1 MDNLAPKEIADEEMI
16 NQAFH
21 ELLND
26 YLNTKHRKKVEIITK
41 AFNFANQAHKGI
53 KRRSG
58 EPYIMH
64 PIAVAS
70 IVCNEIGLGST
81 SICAALLHDVVED
94 TDYTVE
100 DIENIFGPKIAQIVD
115 GLTKISGGIFGDRA
129 SAQAENFKKLLLTM
143 SSDIRVI
150 TKAFNFANQAHKGIK
165 RRSGEPYIMHPIA
178 VASIVCNEIGLG
190 STSICAALLHDVVED
205 TDYTVEDIENIF
217 GPKIAQIV
225 DGLTK
230 ISGGIFGDRAS
241 AQAENFKKLLLTMSS
256 DIRVILIK
264 IADRLHNMRTLGS
277 MLPNKQYKIAGE
289 TLYIYAPLAN
299 RLGLYKIK
307 TELENLSFKYEH
319 PEEYAEIEEKLN
331 ATAAER
337 DKVFNDFTAPIRTQ
351 LDKMGLKYRILARV
365 KSIYSIW
372 NKMQTKHV
380 PFEEIYDLLA
390 VRIIFEP
397 RNEEEELNDCF
408 DIYVSI
414 SKIYKPHP
422 DRLRDWVSH
431 PKANGYQALH
441 VTLMGNNGQ
450 WIEVQIRSERMNDVA
465 EQGFAA
471 HWKYKEGGGS
481 EDEGELEKWLRTIK
495 EILDD
500 PQPDAIDFLDT
511 IKLNLFASEIFVF
524 TPKGELKTMPQN
536 STALDFAFSLHTD
549 IGSHCIGAKV
559 NHKLVPLSHKLQSG
573 DQVEILTSKSQRVQ
587 PQWEVFAT
595 TARARAKI
603 AAILRKERKAN
614 QKIGEEI
621 LSEFLKKEEVRPE
634 EAVIEKLRKLHN
646 AKNEEELLAAIGSK
660 AIVLGEADKNEL
672 KEKQTSNWKKYLT
685 FSFGNSKEKQEE
697 KEPQEKEK
705 INPKEVLKLTE
716 ESLQKKYIMAEC
728 CHPIPGDDVLGYVD
742 ENDRI
747 IIHKRQCPVAA
758 KLKSSYG
765 NRILA
770 TEWDTHKELSFLVY
784 IYIKGIDNMGLLN
797 EVTQVIS
804 RQLNVN
810 IRKLTI
816 ETEDGIFE
824 GKIQLWVH
832 DVDDVKTI
840 CNNLKK
846 IQNIKQVSRVEE

>member
-1 MDNLAPKEIADEEMI
+1 MCDIENCLFLQQLKKGEQDMEENEGQKDKEKLEEAMI
-16 NQAFH
+16 EQAFQQ
-21 ELLND
+21 LLND
-26 YLNTKHRKKVEIITK
+26 YLATKHRKRIEIITK

-64 PIAVAS
+64 PLAVAQ

-143 SSDIRVI
+143 SD
-150 TKAFNFANQAHKGIK
+150 
-165 RRSGEPYIMHPIA
+165 
-178 VASIVCNEIGLG
+178 
-190 STSICAALLHDVVED
+190 
-205 TDYTVEDIENIF
+205 
-217 GPKIAQIV
+217 
-225 DGLTK
+225 
-230 ISGGIFGDRAS
+230 
-241 AQAENFKKLLLTMSS
+241 

-277 MLPNKQYKIAGE
+277 MLPNKQFKIAGE

-319 PEEYAEIEEKLN
+319 PEEYQEIEEKLA
-331 ATAAER
+331 ATATER
-337 DKVFNDFTAPIRTQ
+337 DKVFNDFTTPIRAQ
-351 LDKMGLKYRILARV
+351 LDKMGLKFRILARV

-397 RNEEEELNDCF
+397 RNADEELNDCF

-471 HWKYKEGGGS
+471 HWKYKDGGGS
-481 EDEGELEKWLRTIK
+481 EDEGELDKWLRTIK

-524 TPKGELKTMPQN
+524 TPKGEIKTMPQN

-573 DQVEILTSKSQRVQ
+573 DQVEVLTSKSQRVQ
-587 PQWEVFAT
+587 PEWEVFAT

-603 AAILRKERKAN
+603 AAILRKEQRN
-614 QKIGEEI
+614 SQKEGET
-621 LSEFLKKEEVRPE
+621 LLNEFFKKEELRLDDLL
-634 EAVIEKLRKLHN
+634 IDKLVKAHN
-646 AKNEEELLAAIGSK
+646 MKNRDEFLIAIGNK
-660 AIVLGEADKNEL
+660 KIVLGDLDKNAL
-672 KEKQTSNWKKYLT
+672 KEKQGTNWKKFLT
-685 FSFGNSKEKQEE
+685 FSFGGNKDNKEPIEE
-697 KEPQEKEK
+697 KPLQEKEK
-705 INPKEVLKLTE
+705 INTKQILKLTE
-716 ESLQKKYIMAEC
+716 ENIQKNYIMAEC
-728 CHPIPGDDVLGYVD
+728 CHPIPGDDVLGYMD

-758 KLKSSYG
+758 RLKSSYG

-770 TEWDTHKELSFLVY
+770 TEWDTHKELSFLVN
-784 IYIKGIDNMGLLN
+784 IYIKGIDAMGLLN

-810 IRKLTI
+810 IRKLSI
-816 ETEDGIFE
+816 ETTDGIFE
-824 GKIQLWVH
+824 GNIQLYVH

-840 CNNLKK
+840 CNNLKQ
-846 IQNIKQVSRVEE
+846 IQNIKQVTRVEG

>member
-1 MDNLAPKEIADEEMI
+1 MEENVNQKDKEKVEEEMI
-16 NQAFH
+16 EQAFQQ
-21 ELLND
+21 LLND
-26 YLNTKHRKKVEIITK
+26 YLATKHRKRIEIITK

-64 PIAVAS
+64 PLAVAQ
-70 IVCNEIGLGST
+70 IVCTEIALGST

-143 SSDIRVI
+143 SD
-150 TKAFNFANQAHKGIK
+150 
-165 RRSGEPYIMHPIA
+165 
-178 VASIVCNEIGLG
+178 
-190 STSICAALLHDVVED
+190 
-205 TDYTVEDIENIF
+205 
-217 GPKIAQIV
+217 
-225 DGLTK
+225 
-230 ISGGIFGDRAS
+230 
-241 AQAENFKKLLLTMSS
+241 

-277 MLPNKQYKIAGE
+277 MLPNKQFKIAGE

-307 TELENLSFKYEH
+307 TELENLSFRYEH
-319 PEEYAEIEEKLN
+319 PEEYQEIENKLA
-331 ATAAER
+331 ATATER
-337 DKVFNDFTAPIRTQ
+337 DKVFKEFTAPIRAQ
-351 LDKMGLKYRILARV
+351 MDKMGLKYRILARV

-397 RNEEEELNDCF
+397 RNADEELNDCF

-481 EDEGELEKWLRTIK
+481 EDEGELDKWLRTIK

-524 TPKGELKTMPQN
+524 TPKGEIKTMPQN

-573 DQVEILTSKSQRVQ
+573 DQVEVLTSKSQRVQ
-587 PQWEVFAT
+587 PEWEVFAT

-603 AAILRKERKAN
+603 AAILRKEQRN
-614 QKIGEEI
+614 CQKEGET
-621 LSEFLKKEEVRPE
+621 LLNEFFKKEELRLDDLL
-634 EAVIEKLRKLHN
+634 IDKLVKVHN
-646 AKNEEELLAAIGSK
+646 MKNRDEFLIAIGNK
-660 AIVLGEADKNEL
+660 KIVLGDLDKNAL
-672 KEKQTSNWKKYLT
+672 KEKQGTNWKKFLT
-685 FSFGNSKEKQEE
+685 FSFGGNKDNKEPVEE
-697 KEPQEKEK
+697 KVPQEKEK
-705 INPKEVLKLTE
+705 INTKQILKLTE
-716 ESLQKKYIMAEC
+716 ENIQKNYIMAEC
-728 CHPIPGDDVLGYVD
+728 CHPIPGDDVLGYMD

-758 KLKSSYG
+758 RLKSSYG

-770 TEWDTHKELSFLVY
+770 TEWDTHKELSFLVN
-784 IYIKGIDNMGLLN
+784 IYIKGIDAMGLLN

-810 IRKLTI
+810 IRKLSI
-816 ETEDGIFE
+816 ETTDGIFE
-824 GKIQLWVH
+824 GNIQLYVH

-840 CNNLKK
+840 CNNLKQ
-846 IQNIKQVSRVEE
+846 IQNIKQVTRVEG

>member
-143 SSDIRVI
+143 S
-150 TKAFNFANQAHKGIK
+150 N
-165 RRSGEPYIMHPIA
+165 
-178 VASIVCNEIGLG
+178 
-190 STSICAALLHDVVED
+190 
-205 TDYTVEDIENIF
+205 
-217 GPKIAQIV
+217 
-225 DGLTK
+225 
-230 ISGGIFGDRAS
+230 
-241 AQAENFKKLLLTMSS
+241 

-351 LDKMGLKYRILARV
+351 LDNMGLKYRILARV

-500 PQPDAIDFLDT
+500 PQPDAMDFLDT

>member
-143 SSDIRVI
+143 S
-150 TKAFNFANQAHKGIK
+150 N
-165 RRSGEPYIMHPIA
+165 
-178 VASIVCNEIGLG
+178 
-190 STSICAALLHDVVED
+190 
-205 TDYTVEDIENIF
+205 
-217 GPKIAQIV
+217 
-225 DGLTK
+225 
-230 ISGGIFGDRAS
+230 
-241 AQAENFKKLLLTMSS
+241 

-634 EAVIEKLRKLHN
+634 EAAIEKLRKLHN

-685 FSFGNSKEKQEE
+685 FSFGNNKEKQEE

-705 INPKEVLKLTE
+705 INPKQVLKLTE

>member
-1 MDNLAPKEIADEEMI
+1 MDENTTMKEKAQDEMI
-16 NQAFH
+16 EQAFQ

-26 YLNTKHRKKVEIITK
+26 YLATKHRKRVEIITK

-64 PIAVAS
+64 PIAVAK

-115 GLTKISGGIFGDRA
+115 GLTKISGGIFGDQA

-143 SSDIRVI
+143 S
-150 TKAFNFANQAHKGIK
+150 N
-165 RRSGEPYIMHPIA
+165 
-178 VASIVCNEIGLG
+178 
-190 STSICAALLHDVVED
+190 
-205 TDYTVEDIENIF
+205 
-217 GPKIAQIV
+217 
-225 DGLTK
+225 
-230 ISGGIFGDRAS
+230 
-241 AQAENFKKLLLTMSS
+241 

-319 PEEYAEIEEKLN
+319 PEEYKEIEDKLA

-337 DKVFNDFTAPIRTQ
+337 DKVFKEFTTPIRAQ

-390 VRIIFEP
+390 VRIIFTP
-397 RNEEEELNDCF
+397 RNMDEELNDCF
-408 DIYVSI
+408 DIYVAI

-536 STALDFAFSLHTD
+536 CTALDFAFSLHTD

-573 DQVEILTSKSQRVQ
+573 DQVEILTSKAQRVQ
-587 PQWEVFAT
+587 AEWMNFAT
-595 TARARAKI
+595 TARARSKI
-603 AAILRKERKAN
+603 ASILRKEAKAN
-614 QKIGEEI
+614 QKAGEAI
-621 LSEFLKKEEVRPE
+621 LADFLKAEDVRMDDS
-634 EAVIEKLRKLHN
+634 AIDKLTHLHN
-646 AKNEEELLAAIGSK
+646 FHNREELFIAIGSK
-660 AIVLGEADKNEL
+660 KLILGDADRNVFKA
-672 KEKQTSNWKKYLT
+672 KQGKSWKKLLS
-685 FSFGNSKEKQEE
+685 FSFGGSKEE
-697 KEPQEKEK
+697 KEPNEEKSAEKNTQEKIDTKK
-705 INPKEVLKLTE
+705 ILKLTE
-716 ESLQKKYIMAEC
+716 EAISKEYLMAPC
-728 CHPIPGDDVLGYVD
+728 CHPIPGDDVLGYIN
-742 ENDRI
+742 ENNQV
-747 IIHKRQCPVAA
+747 IIHKRQCPIAI

-765 NRILA
+765 NRIIA
-770 TEWDTHKELSFLVY
+770 TQWDTHKELSFLVT
-784 IYIKGIDNMGLLN
+784 IYIKGIDAVGLLN
-797 EVTQVIS
+797 EVTQIIS

-810 IRKLTI
+810 IRKLNI
-816 ETEDGIFE
+816 ETNDGIFE
-824 GKIQLWVH
+824 GKIQLYVH
-832 DVDDVKTI
+832 DVDDVRTI
-840 CNNLKK
+840 CNNLKQVK
-846 IQNIKQVSRVEE
+846 NIKQVSRIED

>member
-1 MDNLAPKEIADEEMI
+1 MCDVENCLFLQQLKKGEQDMEENVGQKDKEKVEEEMI
-16 NQAFH
+16 EQAFQQ
-21 ELLND
+21 LLND
-26 YLNTKHRKKVEIITK
+26 YLATKHRKRIEIITK

-64 PIAVAS
+64 PLAVAQ

-143 SSDIRVI
+143 S
-150 TKAFNFANQAHKGIK
+150 N
-165 RRSGEPYIMHPIA
+165 
-178 VASIVCNEIGLG
+178 
-190 STSICAALLHDVVED
+190 
-205 TDYTVEDIENIF
+205 
-217 GPKIAQIV
+217 
-225 DGLTK
+225 
-230 ISGGIFGDRAS
+230 
-241 AQAENFKKLLLTMSS
+241 

-380 PFEEIYDLLA
+380 PFEEIFDLLA

-685 FSFGNSKEKQEE
+685 FSFGNNKEKQEE

-705 INPKEVLKLTE
+705 INPKQVLKLTE

>member
-1 MDNLAPKEIADEEMI
+1 MCDVENCLFLQQLKKGEQDMEENVGQKDKEKVEEEMI
-16 NQAFH
+16 EQAFQQ
-21 ELLND
+21 LLND
-26 YLNTKHRKKVEIITK
+26 YLATKHRKRIEIITK

-64 PIAVAS
+64 PLAVAQ

-143 SSDIRVI
+143 SD
-150 TKAFNFANQAHKGIK
+150 
-165 RRSGEPYIMHPIA
+165 
-178 VASIVCNEIGLG
+178 
-190 STSICAALLHDVVED
+190 
-205 TDYTVEDIENIF
+205 
-217 GPKIAQIV
+217 
-225 DGLTK
+225 
-230 ISGGIFGDRAS
+230 
-241 AQAENFKKLLLTMSS
+241 

-264 IADRLHNMRTLGS
+264 IAYRLHNMRTLGS
-277 MLPNKQYKIAGE
+277 MLPNKQFKIAGE

-319 PEEYAEIEEKLN
+319 PEEYQEIEEKLA
-331 ATAAER
+331 ATATER
-337 DKVFNDFTAPIRTQ
+337 DKVFNDFTTPIRAQ
-351 LDKMGLKYRILARV
+351 LDKMGLKFRILARV

-397 RNEEEELNDCF
+397 RNADEELNDCF

-471 HWKYKEGGGS
+471 HWKYKDGGGS
-481 EDEGELEKWLRTIK
+481 EDEGELDKWLRTIK

-524 TPKGELKTMPQN
+524 TPKGEIKTMPQN

-573 DQVEILTSKSQRVQ
+573 DQVEVLTSKSQRVQ
-587 PQWEVFAT
+587 PEWEVFAT

-603 AAILRKERKAN
+603 AAILRKEQRN
-614 QKIGEEI
+614 SQKEGET
-621 LSEFLKKEEVRPE
+621 LLNEFFKKEELRLDDLL
-634 EAVIEKLRKLHN
+634 IDKLVKAHN
-646 AKNEEELLAAIGSK
+646 MKNRDEFLIAIGNK
-660 AIVLGEADKNEL
+660 KIVLGDLDKNAL
-672 KEKQTSNWKKYLT
+672 KEKQGTNWKKFLT
-685 FSFGNSKEKQEE
+685 FSFGGNKDNKEPIEE
-697 KEPQEKEK
+697 KPLQEKEK
-705 INPKEVLKLTE
+705 INTKQILKLTE
-716 ESLQKKYIMAEC
+716 ENIQKNYIMAEC
-728 CHPIPGDDVLGYVD
+728 CHPIPGDDVLGYMD

-758 KLKSSYG
+758 RLKSSYG

-770 TEWDTHKELSFLVY
+770 TEWDTHKELSFLVN
-784 IYIKGIDNMGLLN
+784 IYIKGIDAMGLLN

-810 IRKLTI
+810 IRKLSI
-816 ETEDGIFE
+816 ETTDGIFE
-824 GKIQLWVH
+824 GNIQLYVH

-840 CNNLKK
+840 CNNLKQ
-846 IQNIKQVSRVEE
+846 IQNIKQVTRVEG

>member
-143 SSDIRVI
+143 S
-150 TKAFNFANQAHKGIK
+150 N
-165 RRSGEPYIMHPIA
+165 
-178 VASIVCNEIGLG
+178 
-190 STSICAALLHDVVED
+190 
-205 TDYTVEDIENIF
+205 
-217 GPKIAQIV
+217 
-225 DGLTK
+225 
-230 ISGGIFGDRAS
+230 
-241 AQAENFKKLLLTMSS
+241 

-697 KEPQEKEK
+697 KESQEKEK

>member
-1 MDNLAPKEIADEEMI
+1 MDNITPKEIADEEMI
-16 NQAFH
+16 NQAFQ

-26 YLNTKHRKKVEIITK
+26 YLHTKHRKRVEIITK

-64 PIAVAS
+64 PIAVAQ

-143 SSDIRVI
+143 S
-150 TKAFNFANQAHKGIK
+150 N
-165 RRSGEPYIMHPIA
+165 
-178 VASIVCNEIGLG
+178 
-190 STSICAALLHDVVED
+190 
-205 TDYTVEDIENIF
+205 
-217 GPKIAQIV
+217 
-225 DGLTK
+225 
-230 ISGGIFGDRAS
+230 
-241 AQAENFKKLLLTMSS
+241 

-397 RNEEEELNDCF
+397 RNVEEELNDCF

-481 EDEGELEKWLRTIK
+481 EDEGELEKWLKTIK

-614 QKIGEEI
+614 QKIGEEL
-621 LSEFLKKEEVRPE
+621 LSEFLKKEEIRPE
-634 EAVIEKLRKLHN
+634 EAVVEKLRKLHN
-646 AKNEEELLAAIGSK
+646 FKNEEELLAAIGSK
-660 AIVLGEADKNEL
+660 AIILGETDKNEL
-672 KEKQTSNWKKYLT
+672 REKQTSNWKKYLT
-685 FSFGNSKEKQEE
+685 FSFGNSNKEKTEE

-705 INPKEVLKLTE
+705 INPKEILRLTE

-728 CHPIPGDDVLGYVD
+728 LSL
-742 ENDRI
+742 
-747 IIHKRQCPVAA
+747 IH
-758 KLKSSYG
+758 
-765 NRILA
+765 I
-770 TEWDTHKELSFLVY
+770 
-784 IYIKGIDNMGLLN
+784 
-797 EVTQVIS
+797 
-804 RQLNVN
+804 
-810 IRKLTI
+810 
-816 ETEDGIFE
+816 
-824 GKIQLWVH
+824 
-832 DVDDVKTI
+832 
-840 CNNLKK
+840 
-846 IQNIKQVSRVEE
+846 

>member
-1 MDNLAPKEIADEEMI
+1 MEENVNQKDKEKVEEEMI
-16 NQAFH
+16 EQAFQQ
-21 ELLND
+21 LLND
-26 YLNTKHRKKVEIITK
+26 YLATKHRKRIEIITK

-64 PIAVAS
+64 PLAVAQ
-70 IVCNEIGLGST
+70 IVCTEIGLGST

-143 SSDIRVI
+143 SD
-150 TKAFNFANQAHKGIK
+150 
-165 RRSGEPYIMHPIA
+165 
-178 VASIVCNEIGLG
+178 
-190 STSICAALLHDVVED
+190 
-205 TDYTVEDIENIF
+205 
-217 GPKIAQIV
+217 
-225 DGLTK
+225 
-230 ISGGIFGDRAS
+230 
-241 AQAENFKKLLLTMSS
+241 

-277 MLPNKQYKIAGE
+277 MLPNKQFKIAGE

-307 TELENLSFKYEH
+307 TELENLSFRYEH
-319 PEEYAEIEEKLN
+319 PEEYQEIENKLA
-331 ATAAER
+331 ATATER
-337 DKVFNDFTAPIRTQ
+337 DKVFKEFTAPIRAQ
-351 LDKMGLKYRILARV
+351 MDKMGLKYRILARV

-397 RNEEEELNDCF
+397 RNADEELNDCF

-481 EDEGELEKWLRTIK
+481 EDEGELDKWLRTIK

-524 TPKGELKTMPQN
+524 TPKGEIKTMPQN

-573 DQVEILTSKSQRVQ
+573 DQVEVLTSKSQRVQ
-587 PQWEVFAT
+587 PEWEVFAT

-603 AAILRKERKAN
+603 AAILRKEQRN
-614 QKIGEEI
+614 CQKEGET
-621 LSEFLKKEEVRPE
+621 LLNEFFKKEELRLDDLL
-634 EAVIEKLRKLHN
+634 IDKLVKVHN
-646 AKNEEELLAAIGSK
+646 MKNRDEFLIAIGNK
-660 AIVLGEADKNEL
+660 KIVLGDLDKNAL
-672 KEKQTSNWKKYLT
+672 KEKQGTNWKKFLT
-685 FSFGNSKEKQEE
+685 FSFGGNKDNKEPVEE
-697 KEPQEKEK
+697 KVPQEKEK
-705 INPKEVLKLTE
+705 INTKQILKLTE
-716 ESLQKKYIMAEC
+716 ENIQKNYIMAEC
-728 CHPIPGDDVLGYVD
+728 CHPIPGDDVLGYMD

-758 KLKSSYG
+758 RLKSSYG

-770 TEWDTHKELSFLVY
+770 TEWDTHKELSFLVN
-784 IYIKGIDNMGLLN
+784 IYIKGIDAMGLLN

-810 IRKLTI
+810 IRKLSI
-816 ETEDGIFE
+816 ETTDGIFE
-824 GKIQLWVH
+824 GNIQLYVH

-840 CNNLKK
+840 CNNLKQ
-846 IQNIKQVSRVEE
+846 IQNIKQVTRVEG